1 MPKVT
6 FDECEFHYE
15 IHGEGPPLLL
25 IAGLGGA
32 CSYWVPQVE
41 PLSRHFKMIMYDHRG
56 TGRST
61 HHKTRYTVE
70 GMARDA
76 LGLLDALK
84 IDSVHLVGHSTG
96 GAIGQILG
104 AEAPQRLRSIVMYA
118 SWTKSDPFMQR
129 QFEARK
135 AALHSGGPMGY
146 LRATPIFLHPDWWIN
161 ANAAKLEEAER
172 NALALFPAQEIVLSR
187 IDAVLAFDRTAD
199 LHLIR
204 VPTLVLCAEDDLLT
218 PLRYS
223 HQLTAAIPGARLVAM
238 QKGGHAASQT
248 MPEEFNRIVTGFVLE
263 QEARFGA

>member
-1 MPKVT
+1 MSKVM

-25 IAGLGGA
+25 IAGLGGT
-32 CSYWVPQVE
+32 CSYWGPQVE
-41 PLSRHFKMIMYDHRG
+41 PLSRHFKVIMYDHRG

-61 HHKTRYTVE
+61 HHKTRYTVD
-70 GMARDA
+70 GMAKDA

-84 IDSVHLVGHSTG
+84 IDSVHMVGHSTG

-118 SWTKSDPFMQR
+118 TWTKSDPFMRR

-135 AALHSGGPMGY
+135 AALLNGGAMGY
-146 LRATPIFLHPDWWIN
+146 MRATPVFLHPDWWVN
-161 ANAAKLEEAER
+161 SNSEKLEEAER
-172 NALALFPAQEIVLSR
+172 NALALFPAPEIAISRMEAVLS
-187 IDAVLAFDRTAD
+187 FDRTAD
-199 LHLIR
+199 LHRIR

-218 PLRYS
+218 PIRFS

-248 MPEEFNRIVTGFVLE
+248 MPEEFNRIVSSYVHD
-263 QEARFGA
+263 QEMRFAA